1 MTPLRALPSW
11 CRWAA
16 LCLAAAAAP
25 ARAELVVLT
34 GGEVV
39 KVAAYEAVDEAA
51 RLTLPAG
58 GTMILPLLRIER
70 VVDDEIVPT
79 PEAAPMA
86 QLTPGIAVRFD
97 AAQPVPEGPYGS
109 LMYEAARRHALNP
122 QVVAAVVRAE
132 SAFNPRAVSRKGAC
146 GLMQIM
152 PATGQRFGLSR
163 RELFEPQKNI
173 DAGVRYLALLAERFQ
188 DELPLV
194 LAAYNAGEGSVD
206 RYRGVPPYRETRE
219 YIRRIYRSLGAPTD
233 AATVASLGTSTT
245 GLRAGK

>member
-1 MTPLRALPSW
+1 LTPLRARPSW

-16 LCLAAAAAP
+16 FCLVATAAP

-39 KVAAYEAVDEAA
+39 KVAAYEAVDEDA

-70 VVDDEIVPT
+70 VVDDEIVPA
-79 PEAAPMA
+79 PEPAPAA
-86 QLTPGIAVRFD
+86 PGIAVRFD
-97 AAQPVPEGPYGS
+97 AAQPVPEGPYGA

-122 QVVAAVVRAE
+122 QVVAAVIRAE

-163 RELFEPQKNI
+163 RELFEPRKNI

-219 YIRRIYRSLGAPTD
+219 YIRRIYRSLGA
-233 AATVASLGTSTT
+233 ATEVADVGSLGSSTL

>member
-1 MTPLRALPSW
+1 
-11 CRWAA
+11 
-16 LCLAAAAAP
+16 
-25 ARAELVVLT
+25 LT

-39 KVAAYEAVDEAA
+39 KVAAYEAREADA
-51 RLTLPAG
+51 RLTLAGG
-58 GTMILPLLRIER
+58 GTMVLPLLRIER
-70 VVDDEIVPT
+70 VVDDEIVPA
-79 PEAAPMA
+79 EAAPMT
-86 QLTPGIAVRFD
+86 QVMPGIAVRFD
-97 AAQPVPEGPYGS
+97 AAQPVPEGPYGA

-122 QVVAAVVRAE
+122 QVVAAVIRAE

-219 YIRRIYRSLGAPTD
+219 YIRRIYRSLGA
-233 AATVASLGTSTT
+233 ATEVADVGSLGSSTL